1 MSLIIGSN
9 AKDFAAFRAAIPAAT
24 GRRVFYPQPNIWP
37 RKWPVVDA
45 STAVLSIRPVPA
57 DLLAG
62 KLDDSIRSL
71 CESAPGDA
79 DLNAWHEAG
88 NLAEYAPLGFVT
100 AQTMTAV
107 HQYMQKLVQGTPV
120 SYGAVLCMPPTSMS
134 PWMPGGLDWYG
145 LDIYD
150 WPQFHFPNGGAL
162 DISGRLTE
170 RLNSWLTVVRAQTG
184 LRYPKLNICE
194 TNSAQPSSRAKWFTA
209 LGQWLNANGGHRMLT
224 FWLPPGRDA
233 TVRAAP

>member
-62 KLDDSIRSL
+62 KLDASIRSL

-100 AQTMTAV
+100 A
-107 HQYMQKLVQGTPV
+107 
-120 SYGAVLCMPPTSMS
+120 
-134 PWMPGGLDWYG
+134 
-145 LDIYD
+145 
-150 WPQFHFPNGGAL
+150 
-162 DISGRLTE
+162 
-170 RLNSWLTVVRAQTG
+170 
-184 LRYPKLNICE
+184 
-194 TNSAQPSSRAKWFTA
+194 
-209 LGQWLNANGGHRMLT
+209 
-224 FWLPPGRDA
+224 
-233 TVRAAP
+233 